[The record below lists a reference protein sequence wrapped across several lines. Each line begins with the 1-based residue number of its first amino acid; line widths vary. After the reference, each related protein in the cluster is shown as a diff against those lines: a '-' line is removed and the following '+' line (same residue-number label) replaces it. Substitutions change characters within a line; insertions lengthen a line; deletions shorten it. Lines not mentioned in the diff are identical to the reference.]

1 MITEFVFIP
10 IFAIAAGVAQSLQYL
25 NRYHVIREPPE
36 HILNRLPS
44 SASALACS
52 AHALNLIEKRTL
64 DHEEMKAL
72 NREVIEYFKEHVNP
86 GFLEYRKSVTAGGDY
101 GAVEWQAGSLNTLV
115 DTQGQEFIDCL
126 GGFGIFNVGHRNPVV
141 VSAVQNQLAKQPL
154 HSQELLDPLR
164 AMLAKTLAALTP
176 GKLKYSFFCNS
187 GTESVEAAL
196 KLAKAYQS
204 PRGKFTFIATSGAF
218 HGKSLG
224 ALSAT
229 AKSTFRKPFMPLLP
243 GFRHMPFG
251 NIEAMRTALN
261 ECKKTGDDVAA
272 VILEPIQGEGGVILP
287 PPGYL
292 TAVRKLCDEFGALM
306 ILDEVQTGMGRTG
319 KMFAC
324 EHENVQPDIL
334 CLAKALGGG
343 VMPIGATIATEE
355 VFSVLFDNPFLH
367 TTTFGGNPLACAA
380 ALATINVLLEQ
391 NLPAQAEQKGDMLL
405 DGFRQ
410 LAREYPDLVQEARG
424 KGMLMAIEFVDNEI
438 GYNFASEMFRQC
450 VLVAGTLNNAKTIR
464 IEPPLTL
471 TIEQCELVIKAARKA
486 LAAMRVSVEEA

>member
-1 MITEFVFIP
+1 M
-10 IFAIAAGVAQSLQYL
+10 
-25 NRYHVIREPPE
+25 
-36 HILNRLPS
+36 
-44 SASALACS
+44 
-52 AHALNLIEKRTL
+52 
-64 DHEEMKAL
+64 
-72 NREVIEYFKEHVNP
+72 
-86 GFLEYRKSVTAGGDY
+86 
-101 GAVEWQAGSLNTLV
+101 
-115 DTQGQEFIDCL
+115 
-126 GGFGIFNVGHRNPVV
+126 
-141 VSAVQNQLAKQPL
+141 
-154 HSQELLDPLR
+154 
-164 AMLAKTLAALTP
+164 
-176 GKLKYSFFCNS
+176 
-187 GTESVEAAL
+187 
-196 KLAKAYQS
+196 
-204 PRGKFTFIATSGAF
+204 
-218 HGKSLG
+218 
-224 ALSAT
+224 
-229 AKSTFRKPFMPLLP
+229 
-243 GFRHMPFG
+243 
-251 NIEAMRTALN
+251 
-261 ECKKTGDDVAA
+261 
-272 VILEPIQGEGGVILP
+272 ILEPIQGEGGVILP

-438 GYNFASEMFRQC
+438 GYNFASEMFRQR
-450 VLVAGTLNNAKTIR
+450 VLVVGTLNNAKTIR

-486 LAAMRVSVEEA
+486 LACHASQCRRSVISNRMAIRRRHPIFYTIRTPAGIIRSGVNSTLSLPSSVSAHNSMHSDVSPRIFAFCRLHKTTTVFPISSSSL

>member
-1 MITEFVFIP
+1 M
-10 IFAIAAGVAQSLQYL
+10 
-25 NRYHVIREPPE
+25 
-36 HILNRLPS
+36 NRLPS

-64 DHEEMKAL
+64 NHEEMKAL
-72 NREVIEYFKEHVNP
+72 NREVIDYFKEHVNP
-86 GFLEYRKSVTAGGDY
+86 GCLEYRKSVTAGGDY

-115 DTQGQEFIDCL
+115 DTQG
-126 GGFGIFNVGHRNPVV
+126 
-141 VSAVQNQLAKQPL
+141 
-154 HSQELLDPLR
+154 QELLDPLR

-229 AKSTFRKPFMPLLP
+229 AKSTFRRPFMPLLP
-243 GFRHMPFG
+243 GFRHVPFG
-251 NIEAMRTALN
+251 NIDAMSMAFS
-261 ECKKTGDDVAA
+261 EGKKTGDEIAA

-287 PPGYL
+287 PQGYL
-292 TAVRKLCDEFGALM
+292 TEVRKLCDEFGALM

-391 NLPAQAEQKGDMLL
+391 NLPAQAEQKGDTLL

-410 LAREYPDLVQEARG
+410 LAREYPNLVHEARG
-424 KGMLMAIEFVDNEI
+424 KGMLMAIEFVDNET
-438 GYNFASEMFRQC
+438 GYRFASEMFRQR

-471 TIEQCELVIKAARKA
+471 TIELCEQVLKSARNA
-486 LAAMRVSVEEA
+486 LAAMQVSVEEV

>member
-1 MITEFVFIP
+1 
-10 IFAIAAGVAQSLQYL
+10 
-25 NRYHVIREPPE
+25 
-36 HILNRLPS
+36 
-44 SASALACS
+44 
-52 AHALNLIEKRTL
+52 
-64 DHEEMKAL
+64 MKAL
-72 NREVIEYFKEHVNP
+72 NQEVREYFKEHVNP

-101 GAVEWQAGSLNTLV
+101 GAVEWQAGGLNTLV

-141 VSAVQNQLAKQPL
+141 VSAVENQLAKQPL

-187 GTESVEAAL
+187 GTESVEAAI

-243 GFRHMPFG
+243 GFRHVPFG
-251 NIEAMRTALN
+251 DINAMRTMLS

-287 PPGYL
+287 PAGYL
-292 TAVRKLCDEFGALM
+292 PAVRKLCDEFGALL

-343 VMPIGATIATEE
+343 VMPIGATVATEE

-380 ALATINVLLEQ
+380 ALATINVLLTQ
-391 NLPAQAEQKGDMLL
+391 NLLAQ
-405 DGFRQ
+405 
-410 LAREYPDLVQEARG
+410 EYPDLVNEVRG

-438 GYNFASEMFRQC
+438 GYDFASEMFRQR

-471 TIEQCELVIKAARKA
+471 TLEQCEQVLKAARKA
-486 LAAMRVSVEEA
+486 LAALRVSVEEA

>member
-1 MITEFVFIP
+1 
-10 IFAIAAGVAQSLQYL
+10 
-25 NRYHVIREPPE
+25 
-36 HILNRLPS
+36 
-44 SASALACS
+44 
-52 AHALNLIEKRTL
+52 
-64 DHEEMKAL
+64 
-72 NREVIEYFKEHVNP
+72 
-86 GFLEYRKSVTAGGDY
+86 
-101 GAVEWQAGSLNTLV
+101 
-115 DTQGQEFIDCL
+115 
-126 GGFGIFNVGHRNPVV
+126 VGHRNPVV

-243 GFRHMPFG
+243 GFRHVPFG
-251 NIEAMRTALN
+251 NIEAMRTALS

-306 ILDEVQTGMGRTG
+306 ILDEVQTGMG
-319 KMFAC
+319 
-324 EHENVQPDIL
+324 
-334 CLAKALGGG
+334 
-343 VMPIGATIATEE
+343 
-355 VFSVLFDNPFLH
+355 
-367 TTTFGGNPLACAA
+367 
-380 ALATINVLLEQ
+380 
-391 NLPAQAEQKGDMLL
+391 
-405 DGFRQ
+405 
-410 LAREYPDLVQEARG
+410 
-424 KGMLMAIEFVDNEI
+424 
-438 GYNFASEMFRQC
+438 
-450 VLVAGTLNNAKTIR
+450 
-464 IEPPLTL
+464 
-471 TIEQCELVIKAARKA
+471 
-486 LAAMRVSVEEA
+486 

>member
-1 MITEFVFIP
+1 M
-10 IFAIAAGVAQSLQYL
+10 
-25 NRYHVIREPPE
+25 
-36 HILNRLPS
+36 
-44 SASALACS
+44 
-52 AHALNLIEKRTL
+52 
-64 DHEEMKAL
+64 
-72 NREVIEYFKEHVNP
+72 
-86 GFLEYRKSVTAGGDY
+86 
-101 GAVEWQAGSLNTLV
+101 
-115 DTQGQEFIDCL
+115 
-126 GGFGIFNVGHRNPVV
+126 
-141 VSAVQNQLAKQPL
+141 
-154 HSQELLDPLR
+154 
-164 AMLAKTLAALTP
+164 AALRQRRRADAHR
-176 GKLKYSFFCNS
+176 S
-187 GTESVEAAL
+187 
-196 KLAKAYQS
+196 
-204 PRGKFTFIATSGAF
+204 
-218 HGKSLG
+218 
-224 ALSAT
+224 
-229 AKSTFRKPFMPLLP
+229 
-243 GFRHMPFG
+243 
-251 NIEAMRTALN
+251 
-261 ECKKTGDDVAA
+261 
-272 VILEPIQGEGGVILP
+272 ILEPIQGEGGVILP

-438 GYNFASEMFRQC
+438 GYNFASEMFRQR
-450 VLVAGTLNNAKTIR
+450 VLVAGTLNNAKTIDR
-464 IEPPLTL
+464 RKHEDSVAFDIPPVACRQSQLTPEDFEDKPQRL
-471 TIEQCELVIKAARKA
+471 DQKERGCPLPLR
-486 LAAMRVSVEEA
+486 

>member
-1 MITEFVFIP
+1 M
-10 IFAIAAGVAQSLQYL
+10 
-25 NRYHVIREPPE
+25 
-36 HILNRLPS
+36 NRLPS

-101 GAVEWQAGSLNTLV
+101 GAVEWQAGGLNTLV

-243 GFRHMPFG
+243 GFRHVPFG

-343 VMPIGATIATEE
+343 VMPIGATI
-355 VFSVLFDNPFLH
+355 
-367 TTTFGGNPLACAA
+367 
-380 ALATINVLLEQ
+380 NVLLEQ

-438 GYNFASEMFRQC
+438 GYNFASEMFRQR